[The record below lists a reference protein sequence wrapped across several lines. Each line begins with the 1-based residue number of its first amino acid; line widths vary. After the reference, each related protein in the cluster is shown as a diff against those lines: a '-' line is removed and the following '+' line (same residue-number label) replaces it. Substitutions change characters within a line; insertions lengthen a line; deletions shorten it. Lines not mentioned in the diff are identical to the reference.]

1 MNEKTLNDLTVSEL
15 RFAAKLFGIDVPKN
29 IKKTEIVDIFNN
41 NGIDYERY
49 IQESELQFTYKEA
62 DVKEE
67 AEIEVIQQPE
77 TDKVVENTKSDS
89 VILKMIH
96 PRGALNVAN
105 KASLKHDLEYGFAK
119 SQEETNKADKRMIK
133 NLIKHSSPF
142 EPVELINNLTV

>member
-105 KASLKHDLEYGFAK
+105 KAYFTLEEPYKIFSKEKAEEILKLGKDEVRLATPEEVK
-119 SQEETNKADKRMIK
+119 SFYK
-133 NLIKHSSPF
+133 
-142 EPVELINNLTV
+142 V